1 MFLVTL
7 TLTGCW
13 QSSESGGN
21 ALTGTAE
28 EYTGVVKPLG
38 VSIYQEGTHRLEVNG
53 ALKVIL
59 MSNQYNLY
67 NFEEAEVAI
76 SGPVRD
82 TITGGQRIM
91 NVTQLE
97 LIKDAENRVKQTQT
111 FTSGYHSFRF
121 EYPTRW
127 KLVSESQLNIS
138 FDLSSDD
145 ASDDDT
151 SDDNLFVMNAVVS
164 ENGFAQWLRDLS
176 FTGYALDAETLIRVD
191 GRNATRRIYRDT
203 TDTSQQIISISLPID
218 KTIYHFIFDSRAT
231 NDIPADK
238 AAFYNLIDGFTFSLT
253 GKTSTNT
260 SVTTKTE
267 TATDSES
274 KITVDTDTLP
284 AVSVS
289 ELTVSDS
296 VVSNP
301 NLSSEAVD
309 SWVTKGMTRFESS
322 SLKFGIDVPKA
333 WYYSG
338 FSGVTGVIYRYGF
351 TDYKTYKD
359 SNDDV
364 NLGNA
369 IVTLDIV
376 TGNIED
382 VKKGNKKQLGSN
394 VAYIDTTGSSV
405 TYYLKRDDNT
415 SFVFKGDVV
424 LQGVMEQMA
433 VSIRVQ

>member
-1 MFLVTL
+1 
-7 TLTGCW
+7 
-13 QSSESGGN
+13 
-21 ALTGTAE
+21 
-28 EYTGVVKPLG
+28 
-38 VSIYQEGTHRLEVNG
+38 
-53 ALKVIL
+53 
-59 MSNQYNLY
+59 
-67 NFEEAEVAI
+67 
-76 SGPVRD
+76 
-82 TITGGQRIM
+82 
-91 NVTQLE
+91 
-97 LIKDAENRVKQTQT
+97 
-111 FTSGYHSFRF
+111 
-121 EYPTRW
+121 
-127 KLVSESQLNIS
+127 
-138 FDLSSDD
+138 
-145 ASDDDT
+145 
-151 SDDNLFVMNAVVS
+151 MNAVVS

-274 KITVDTDTLP
+274 KITVDTDTVP